1 MRYKIFE
8 NGEEINVIIA
18 SEEFVADYCE
28 RNGYTFEEA
37 QLPTPPE
44 PDPEPEPEPEP
55 SVWDELDAAYQE
67 GYLKGVN
74 TAYDE

>member
-8 NGEEINVIIA
+8 NGEEINVIVA

-37 QLPTPPE
+37 PIPTPPM
-44 PDPEPEPEPEP
+44 PEPETPETEE

-74 TAYDE
+74 AAYDE